1 MPARRLED
9 RIRELCARALYERD
23 PQWRATLIE
32 LQLAIQEHSLR
43 IGNACTGSVVSGKPL
58 IIERRQA

>member
-1 MPARRLED
+1 MPTRRLED

-23 PQWRATLIE
+23 PQWSATLAQ
-32 LQLAIQEHSLR
+32 LQFAIQEHSLR
-43 IGNACTGSVVSGKPL
+43 IGNACTGTVVSGKSL